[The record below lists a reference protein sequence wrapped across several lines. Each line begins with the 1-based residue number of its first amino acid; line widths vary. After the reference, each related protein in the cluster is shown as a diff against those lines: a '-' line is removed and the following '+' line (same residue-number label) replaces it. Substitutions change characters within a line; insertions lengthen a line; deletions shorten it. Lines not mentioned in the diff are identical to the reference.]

1 MIKLHL
7 FEMDNTLAAVN
18 YDSAWKEYL
27 VKAGL
32 APETSLASSAAFQ
45 ESRSAGRLFDSGE
58 FLKFQ
63 LAEFKGNTKPDML
76 KIAFKFFEEVVK
88 PAIKQ
93 SAFDYIKSIIRAGG
107 QVAILTSTN
116 NILAYHTALYF
127 GITDYIGTDPD
138 ADNGFFTGTAAKLYP
153 YAESKLFYLGR
164 LCERYNFDASEVAV
178 YTSSML
184 DLPLLNTA
192 GRPVVV
198 DPCDNLAQYAEGH
211 NWEILNWQN

>member
-1 MIKLHL
+1 MIKLHI
-7 FEMDNTLAAVN
+7 FEMDNTLAGIN
-18 YDSAWKEYL
+18 YDSAWKEFL
-27 VKAGL
+27 VKSGL
-32 APETSLASSAAFQ
+32 APETSLASAAAFS

-107 QVAILTSTN
+107 QVAILSSTN
-116 NILAYHTALYF
+116 NVLIYHTALYF

-138 ADNGFFTGTAAKLYP
+138 ADDGFFTGDAAKLYP
-153 YAESKLFYLGR
+153 YAGNKVFYLGR

-178 YTSSML
+178 YTSSMI
-184 DLPLLNTA
+184 DLPLLNTV
-192 GRPVVV
+192 GRPVAV
-198 DPCDNLAQYAEGH
+198 DPCDTLAQYATGH